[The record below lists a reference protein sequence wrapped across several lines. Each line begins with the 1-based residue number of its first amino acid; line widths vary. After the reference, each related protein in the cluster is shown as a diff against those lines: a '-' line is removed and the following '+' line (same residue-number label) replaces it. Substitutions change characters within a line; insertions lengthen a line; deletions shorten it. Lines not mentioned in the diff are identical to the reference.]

1 MRSCSKGLEGYHVL
15 SHQSAVIP
23 SLADQ
28 IEGIG
33 HAITAK
39 ELAALLSVSPLSI
52 YKLARTRRIPS
63 LRIGTCVRFCG
74 KSVARWLRN
83 QEVAVN

>member
-1 MRSCSKGLEGYHVL
+1 ML
-15 SHQSAVIP
+15 SHQSTVP

-33 HAITAK
+33 HALTAK

-74 KSVARWLRN
+74 KGVAQWLRR
-83 QEVAVN
+83 QEVAVQ